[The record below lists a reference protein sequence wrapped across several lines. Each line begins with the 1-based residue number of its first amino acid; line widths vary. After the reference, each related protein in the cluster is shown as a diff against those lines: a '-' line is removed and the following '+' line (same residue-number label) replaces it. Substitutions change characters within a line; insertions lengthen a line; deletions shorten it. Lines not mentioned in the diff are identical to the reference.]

1 MPVQISVG
9 PPVLTIN
16 QGNTFLVTDQNG
28 EIRSDSEQGMFWND
42 TRFVS
47 RYQVT
52 ANGQS
57 WTRLSSSPMT
67 YYSSRVYLTNQSL
80 ATEEG
85 EILAGTLALT
95 MSRAVED
102 GIHEDLDVAN
112 HNLFAVRFNLEILF
126 HSDFADLF
134 EVKAHAF
141 VHRGRIDADYD
152 RERTELRVVY
162 SNRDFKRTVLYHIL
176 QSDSPVRT
184 VNGRIAFDLE
194 LEPGAT
200 WHAAAR
206 GAFTK
211 GAEPP
216 APDYACAFIRPE
228 TTIDQLQR
236 AWQERPTKLESSNE
250 DLARAFRQSVE
261 DMGALRLWHYDFAP
275 DVWLP
280 AA

>member
-28 EIRSDSEQGMFWND
+28 EIRPDSEQGMFWND

-85 EILAGTLALT
+85 EIPAGTLALT

-141 VHRGRIDADYD
+141 VHRGRI
-152 RERTELRVVY
+152 V
-162 SNRDFKRTVLYHIL
+162 
-176 QSDSPVRT
+176 
-184 VNGRIAFDLE
+184 FDLE
-194 LEPGAT
+194 LQPGAT
-200 WHAAAR
+200 WHACHQW
-206 GAFTK
+206 AFRQ
-211 GAEPP
+211 GDEHP
-216 APDYACAFIRPE
+216 APDYACSFTRPE
-228 TTIDQLQR
+228 TAIDQLQR
-236 AWQERPTKLESSNE
+236 
-250 DLARAFRQSVE
+250 
-261 DMGALRLWHYDFAP
+261 
-275 DVWLP
+275 
-280 AA
+280 

>member
-1 MPVQISVG
+1 VPVQISVG

-28 EIRSDSEQGMFWND
+28 EIRPDSEQGMFWND

-80 ATEEG
+80 PTEEG
-85 EILAGTLALT
+85 EIPAGTLALT

-134 EVKAHAF
+134 EVKAHEF

-176 QSDSPVRT
+176 QPPPMP
-184 VNGRIAFDLE
+184 APL
-194 LEPGAT
+194 PGPRRPSISSS
-200 WHAAAR
+200 AR
-206 GAFTK
+206 GKNERPSWRAPTK
-211 GAEPP
+211 TWP
-216 APDYACAFIRPE
+216 ARFVSRSRTWGRCGSG
-228 TTIDQLQR
+228 TTISL
-236 AWQERPTKLESSNE
+236 PTSGCPPRGFRGSSRS
-250 DLARAFRQSVE
+250 LAGTA
-261 DMGALRLWHYDFAP
+261 
-275 DVWLP
+275 
-280 AA
+280 